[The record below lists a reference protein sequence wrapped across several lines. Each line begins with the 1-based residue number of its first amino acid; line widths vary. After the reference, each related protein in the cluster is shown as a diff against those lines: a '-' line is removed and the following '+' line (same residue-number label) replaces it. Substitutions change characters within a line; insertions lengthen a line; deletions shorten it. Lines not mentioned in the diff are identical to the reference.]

1 MVDNM
6 VKVLDPNTGEM
17 ITIAEPKFN
26 EEGKQR
32 FEVISGN
39 DVLVAEVKYWIKPNK
54 RMYHDKD
61 WLHEEYVV
69 KGRTMADIANQ
80 FSITPMSIHQW
91 LGKHNIATRGR
102 GRRK

>member
-1 MVDNM
+1 
-6 VKVLDPNTGEM
+6 
-17 ITIAEPKFN
+17 
-26 EEGKQR
+26 
-32 FEVISGN
+32 
-39 DVLVAEVKYWIKPNK
+39 
-54 RMYHDKD
+54 MYHDKD

-91 LGKHNIATRGR
+91 LGKHDIATRSR